1 MKYLIQNDCPDFVAP
16 AVKSDGAFTNSFR
29 LSDYFLGKCG
39 IIFFFPFDFNYI
51 SVKSCFCWK
60 SGGGKRVLGWLKFA
74 WQNQRLVEGEA
85 LRAA

>member
-1 MKYLIQNDCPDFVAP
+1 LKIDF
-16 AVKSDGAFTNSFR
+16 GM
-29 LSDYFLGKCG
+29 
-39 IIFFFPFDFNYI
+39 
-51 SVKSCFCWK
+51 VKSCFCWK

>member
-1 MKYLIQNDCPDFVAP
+1 MYLV
-16 AVKSDGAFTNSFR
+16 G
-29 LSDYFLGKCG
+29 
-39 IIFFFPFDFNYI
+39 I

>member
-1 MKYLIQNDCPDFVAP
+1 MQKNITSCMTIGEVVIQSLKQGFEDDIPRL
-16 AVKSDGAFTNSFR
+16 GAALAFYAL
-29 LSDYFLGKCG
+29 LSLV
-39 IIFFFPFDFNYI
+39 P
-51 SVKSCFCWK
+51 VKSCFCWK